1 MNFKTLM
8 LIKAVVCL
16 VFAFLLLFFPK
27 MLLSLMGADLGPGGV
42 YAARLYGAALTGNLM
57 LTWYAREAGP
67 SKARRALIL
76 DLMVYDAVGLIVT
89 IVAVL
94 SDGAQTL
101 HLGELTFPIIQQTVT
116 DILTAS
122 DAQLVDAM
130 KTFAAT
136 MKVIVEPTGAL
147 GFAGFRTVQ
156 DRFAG
161 KRVGIIISG
170 GNIDLARFASL
181 VG

>member
-94 SDGAQTL
+94 SGVL
-101 HLGELTFPIIQQTVT
+101 NWLGWGIVIIYLFFTVGYGYFWFT
-116 DILTAS
+116 
-122 DAQLVDAM
+122 
-130 KTFAAT
+130 
-136 MKVIVEPTGAL
+136 E
-147 GFAGFRTVQ
+147 
-156 DRFAG
+156 
-161 KRVGIIISG
+161 VG
-170 GNIDLARFASL
+170 D
-181 VG
+181 